1 MCSALGLAC
10 ITVDKTHPQKTSPT
24 LNLYSRDGDKQTGK
38 KTNLYLGEFCDVC
51 NGEGVGKCALHMQMP
66 YMCVY
71 ILGTTVVVH
80 WDREQ
85 EVLRWEPRAII
96 WIWGHGGLL
105 SPCLFPQGVAGI
117 EEGPLF
123 ADIGRRHLGGKGES
137 AWPWLSPAQCL
148 P

>member
-1 MCSALGLAC
+1 MCLH
-10 ITVDKTHPQKTSPT
+10 I
-24 LNLYSRDGDKQTGK
+24 GDNSG
-38 KTNLYLGEFCDVC
+38 
-51 NGEGVGKCALHMQMP
+51 P
-66 YMCVY
+66 
-71 ILGTTVVVH
+71 

-123 ADIGRRHLGGKGES
+123 ADIGRRHLGGKRGVSVALAFTSTVS
-137 AWPWLSPAQCL
+137 ALSTC
-148 P
+148 